1 VQEDAGAASWTKLKQ
16 EVFMVHVLRALVWM
30 ASLAA
35 MASAWATDIDV
46 FGSDYSIPK
55 AYVQNGENKGL
66 LVDIL
71 RYVDE
76 RLPNHQFTIKLAP
89 WSRAYKNAVDGEGGI
104 VGISKTAEREVLF
117 DYSEPVYTDT
127 VMIVVLAGKAF
138 DFKGIADLHG
148 KTIGIGRRG
157 SYGDDFD
164 NALKAGL
171 FRLEEDSGPANR
183 LRKLLAGRMD
193 GGLFNGGVAGFQQVL
208 QEDRE
213 LYAQRDKFEVLPVPL
228 KSDPNYLAFAKGMHQ
243 QDLLNEVNRIL
254 RVGHANGDLAR
265 IVSLSFGK
273 AAAR

>member
-1 VQEDAGAASWTKLKQ
+1 
-16 EVFMVHVLRALVWM
+16 MIMMHMLRTCVVM

-35 MASAWATDIDV
+35 MASAWAAEIDV

-55 AYVQNGENKGL
+55 AYVQNGENKGV

-71 RYVDE
+71 KYVDE

-104 VGISKTAEREVLF
+104 VGISKTTEREALF
-117 DYSEPVYTDT
+117 DYSEALYTDT
-127 VMIVVLAGKAF
+127 VVIVVLADKAF
-138 DFKGIADLHG
+138 DFKTIADLHG

-171 FRLEEDSGPANR
+171 FRLEEDNGPANR

-193 GGLFNGGVAGFQQVL
+193 GGLFNGGAAGFLQVL

-213 LYAQRDKFEVLPVPL
+213 LYAQRDKFAVLPVPL
-228 KSDPNYLAFAKGMHQ
+228 KIDPNYLAFSKRMHQ
-243 QDLLNEVNRIL
+243 QDLLNEVNKIL
-254 RVGHANGDLAR
+254 RSGHANGDLAR
-265 IVSLSFGK
+265 ITGAGLSK
-273 AAAR
+273 AAGR

>member
-1 VQEDAGAASWTKLKQ
+1 
-16 EVFMVHVLRALVWM
+16 MMHVLRALVLL
-30 ASLAA
+30 ASLFAV
-35 MASAWATDIDV
+35 ASAWAADV
-46 FGSDYSIPK
+46 VIFGSDYSIPK
-55 AYVQNGENKGL
+55 AYVQNGENKGV

-71 RYVDE
+71 KYIDE
-76 RLPNHQFTIKLAP
+76 RLPNHQFTIRLAP
-89 WSRAYKNAVDGEGGI
+89 WSRAYKNAVDGAGGI

-117 DYSEPVYTDT
+117 DYSEPVYTDS

-138 DFKGIADLHG
+138 NFKMIADLNG

-193 GGLFNGGVAGFQQVL
+193 GGLFNGGVAGFLQVL

-213 LYAQRDKFEVLPVPL
+213 LYALRGKFEVLPVPL
-228 KSDPNYLAFAKGMHQ
+228 KIDPNYLAFSKGMHQ
-243 QDLLNEVNRIL
+243 QDLLNEVNKIL
-254 RVGHANGDLAR
+254 RLGHANGDIAR
-265 IVSLSFGK
+265 ITGVSLGK
-273 AAAR
+273 AAGR